1 MNTFLAMVMFHF
13 PTSVSLSAELSLI
26 DICRHD
32 FDFRVHKKDA
42 FNDRFGV
49 GLQQNCSRA
58 TELRTQRERAF
69 LPFAR
74 VWIAFAIAA
83 AAHVAIL
90 RAPMGRDDHH
100 RTLSKIPHRKAQLH
114 LRRQMTESSSS
125 SSRLSVVMCTILQ
138 RSVPAASVST
148 DSRPQTGTFGAPLI
162 VFYRIVCIEEQ
173 QLASMRAEYLG
184 GHNPT
189 LTIMGEVLKRARA
202 RSLACMRVRLGF
214 IPFSLLDVFG
224 MDIKILPPWF

>member
-1 MNTFLAMVMFHF
+1 MVMFHF
-13 PTSVSLSAELSLI
+13 PTLVSLSAELSLI
-26 DICRHD
+26 VICRHD

-49 GLQQNCSRA
+49 GLQQNCPRA
-58 TELRTQRERAF
+58 TELQTQRERAF

-189 LTIMGEVLKRARA
+189 THHNGGGVKASARA
-202 RSLACMRVRLGF
+202 LPCVYACTLGF
-214 IPFSLLDVFG
+214 YPFFLVGRLRNG
-224 MDIKILPPWF
+224 H